1 MTSQSTRPGDDQVSD
16 LYDSFGPL
24 LSMIWDDNYHFGY
37 WETSTDDS
45 SIEVA
50 TDRFTDVLIAKLGV
64 GENHQVLDVGCGV
77 GKPAVRLAG
86 ATGATVLGISTNA
99 EQVRKANERAAA
111 AGLADRVSFRVVNAM
126 DTPFADASFDAVLAF
141 ESLVHM
147 DRPRALRELA
157 RVLVPGGRL
166 VLTDL
171 TAPAGQSADQRT
183 KLSSLTTPDE
193 YPRLIADAGLRL
205 DELVDVT
212 EHTRYTVPRIT
223 ENLQRHR
230 DEFERTHGVSVDEI
244 HSSTISSEMDVADI
258 GCLIAVASK
267 QAAVGGNGG

>member
-1 MTSQSTRPGDDQVSD
+1 MTSRSAATGTDQVSD

-37 WETSTDDS
+37 WEDAADDS

-50 TDRFTDVLIAKLGV
+50 TDRFTDVLIGRLGV
-64 GENHQVLDVGCGV
+64 GGNDRVLDVGCGV
-77 GKPAVRLAG
+77 GKPAVRLAE
-86 ATGATVLGISTNA
+86 ATGAAVVGISTNA
-99 EQVRKANERAAA
+99 LQISKAGERAEAR
-111 AGLADRVSFRVVNAM
+111 GLVERVTFQKADAM
-126 DTPFADASFDAVLAF
+126 ETGFDDASFDAVLAF

-147 DRPRALRELA
+147 DRAKALREIR

-171 TAPAGQSADQRT
+171 TVPKGLERSAGGAG
-183 KLSSLTTPDE
+183 KLSSLTSLDE
-193 YPRLIADAGLRL
+193 YPQVIADAGFVL

-212 EHTRYTVPRIT
+212 DHTRYTVPRIT

-230 DEFERTHGVSVDEI
+230 DEFERVHGVNVDDI
-244 HSSTISSEMDVADI
+244 HNATISSDMDVADI
-258 GCLIAVASK
+258 GCLIAVAHRP
-267 QAAVGGNGG
+267 GPF

>member
-1 MTSQSTRPGDDQVSD
+1 MTSQSATPGSDQVSD

-37 WETSTDDS
+37 WEGPADDS

-50 TDRFTDVLIAKLGV
+50 TDRFTDLLIGKLDAR
-64 GENHQVLDVGCGV
+64 ESHRVLDAGCGI
-77 GKPAVRLAG
+77 GKPAVRLAR

-99 EQVRKANERAAA
+99 DQVRRANERADAEEL
-111 AGLADRVSFRVVNAM
+111 AGRVSFRKVDAM
-126 DTPFADASFDAVLAF
+126 SMPFADGSFDAVLAF

-147 DRPRALRELA
+147 DRPRALREMA

-171 TAPAGQSADQRT
+171 TAPEGLKNAADQRE
-183 KLSSLTTPDE
+183 KLSSLTSLDE
-193 YPRLIADAGLRL
+193 YSQLIADAGLVLR
-205 DELVDVT
+205 ELFDVT
-212 EHTRYTVPRIT
+212 AHTKYTVPHIT

-230 DEFERTHGVSVDEI
+230 HEFERQHGVNVDEI
-244 HSSTISSEMDVADI
+244 HDSTISSEMDVADI
-258 GCLIAVASK
+258 GCLVAVAEK
-267 QAAVGGNGG
+267 GR